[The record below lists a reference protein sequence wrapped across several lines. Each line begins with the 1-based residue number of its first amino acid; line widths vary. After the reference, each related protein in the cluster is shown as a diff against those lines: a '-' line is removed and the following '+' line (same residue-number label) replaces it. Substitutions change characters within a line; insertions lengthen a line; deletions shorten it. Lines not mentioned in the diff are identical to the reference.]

1 MITSTNGKKIKSPQL
16 CSIPKS
22 KCLLIIISLCFQLA
36 SATYAQDSLI
46 KTAPGSSPDTNKT
59 TVSEDSSTVSN
70 IAPATYPGGKTEWLM
85 YLVRN
90 VVVPEELRGTKFNRS
105 IVVKFTV
112 DEKGRLRNFEDR
124 GNDILKKEAIR
135 VVKASG
141 KWKPASSNSKPIAS
155 ECERSITFQWN

>member
-1 MITSTNGKKIKSPQL
+1 MITSTVGNKRGAHQL
-16 CSIPKS
+16 FSIQKS
-22 KCLLIIISLCFQLA
+22 KWQLIVISLCFQLA
-36 SATYAQDSLI
+36 STTYAQDSLI
-46 KTAPGSSPDTNKT
+46 KTTPGSSPGTTKTNVLEDT
-59 TVSEDSSTVSN
+59 STVVN
-70 IAPATYPGGKTEWLM
+70 ILPAAYPGGKTDWIM

-90 VVVPEELRGTKFNRS
+90 LVVPEELRGTKFSRS

-112 DEKGRLRNFEDR
+112 DEKGRLRNFEDP

-141 KWKPASSNSKPIAS
+141 KWKPAYSNSKPIAS